1 MLTAYR
7 IRNHEIKNI
16 YVEMFCNQEYN
27 MSISILLREV
37 NAMKK
42 KLLAVLCI
50 LLALLTLSACGKKK
64 NNAETVTVAPAETS
78 APAQPAAT
86 QEAAPAATPSGGF
99 AITPT
104 QAPDA
109 ATPAPTPVPTPA
121 PTLAPAPTQAAK
133 PTPTAAPANSKLP
146 VVKKD
151 PTGETVNVGGKC
163 QFVTRYENAKWA
175 VWHFVSP
182 DGSRD
187 IDYLKAAEEFPTLK
201 IIDGYGK
208 DMTLDKIPAELN
220 GWKVYC
226 RFSNDSGSTDTAS
239 ALITVK
245 GAGTGSGSSPAPSN
259 PNAPVITKDPGS
271 EIVAAGG
278 KCQFVTRYENAKIA
292 EWHFVSPDGTKDL
305 DYLQAGKEFP
315 TLKIIK
321 GYSKD
326 MTLDNI
332 PVELNGW
339 KVYCRFSNDS
349 GSTDTKTALIT
360 IKGQPTPTPAPTSA
374 PKRQG
379 FEGRW
384 AEEIAGRCQIN
395 FTYRDEGSM
404 NVDIAWSS
412 SAWQRARWTMTAN
425 VSKKDIMEYT
435 DGHYWVENYT
445 DDSHYTV
452 SDESYNGTGRFFIQD
467 GKLHWVDDQTGQETV
482 CKPA

>member
-109 ATPAPTPVPTPA
+109 AAPVPTPVPTPA

-226 RFSNDSGSTDTAS
+226 RFSNDSGSTDT
-239 ALITVK
+239 
-245 GAGTGSGSSPAPSN
+245 
-259 PNAPVITKDPGS
+259 
-271 EIVAAGG
+271 
-278 KCQFVTRYENAKIA
+278 
-292 EWHFVSPDGTKDL
+292 
-305 DYLQAGKEFP
+305 
-315 TLKIIK
+315 
-321 GYSKD
+321 
-326 MTLDNI
+326 
-332 PVELNGW
+332 
-339 KVYCRFSNDS
+339 
-349 GSTDTKTALIT
+349 KTALIT

-395 FTYRDEGSM
+395 FTYRGEGSM

>member
-50 LLALLTLSACGKKK
+50 LLALLALSACGKKK

-109 ATPAPTPVPTPA
+109 VAPAPTPVPTPA

-245 GAGTGSGSSPAPSN
+245 GAGTGSGSPRP
-259 PNAPVITKDPGS
+259 
-271 EIVAAGG
+271 
-278 KCQFVTRYENAKIA
+278 
-292 EWHFVSPDGTKDL
+292 W
-305 DYLQAGKEFP
+305 
-315 TLKIIK
+315 
-321 GYSKD
+321 
-326 MTLDNI
+326 
-332 PVELNGW
+332 
-339 KVYCRFSNDS
+339 
-349 GSTDTKTALIT
+349 
-360 IKGQPTPTPAPTSA
+360 
-374 PKRQG
+374 
-379 FEGRW
+379 RW
-384 AEEIAGRCQIN
+384 AA
-395 FTYRDEGSM
+395 
-404 NVDIAWSS
+404 
-412 SAWQRARWTMTAN
+412 SASLSRAMKTPK
-425 VSKKDIMEYT
+425 SPSGI
-435 DGHYWVENYT
+435 
-445 DDSHYTV
+445 S
-452 SDESYNGTGRFFIQD
+452 
-467 GKLHWVDDQTGQETV
+467 
-482 CKPA
+482 

>member
-1 MLTAYR
+1 
-7 IRNHEIKNI
+7 
-16 YVEMFCNQEYN
+16 
-27 MSISILLREV
+27 
-37 NAMKK
+37 MKK
-42 KLLAVLCI
+42 KMLVILCI

-64 NNAETVTVAPAETS
+64 NNAETVTVAPVETA
-78 APAQPAAT
+78 APAQSATAEPTPAG
-86 QEAAPAATPSGGF
+86 TPEGGF

-104 QAPDA
+104 SQP
-109 ATPAPTPVPTPA
+109 ATTQEPVPTLAPAPAQTPA
-121 PTLAPAPTQAAK
+121 PTLAPAPTQAPK

-245 GAGTGSGSSPAPSN
+245 GAGTGSGSTAAPSN

-292 EWHFVSPDGTKDL
+292 EWHFVSPDGSKDL
-305 DYLQAGKEFP
+305 DYLQMAKEFP

-326 MTLDNI
+326 MTLDKI

-395 FTYRDEGSM
+395 FTYRGEGSM
-404 NVDIAWSS
+404 NVDISWSG
-412 SAWQRARWTMTAN
+412 SAWQRSRWTMTAN

-435 DGHYWVENYT
+435 DGHYWVETYT
-445 DDSHYTV
+445 DESHYTV

-467 GKLHWVDDQTGQETV
+467 DKLHWVNDQTGQETV